1 MKRSALHPVATLSAA
16 AVLFSA
22 CSGATQ
28 STSTGLPPAGVTLN
42 HSGTTAPGA
51 VHSVKIP
58 ADSLFIG
65 WGHGKASSAV
75 DVYSDAADNWKHL
88 AQITHE
94 VALPATMGVSGNG
107 YLYVGNYSA
116 NDVTLYRLVDGLAYT
131 GKLDK
136 DLVRPEVLA
145 LDGLGDLAVLNE
157 RNEGSRAS
165 IVTVFP
171 SYRSDP
177 YIVRQGVGAARGIG
191 YSKDGEL
198 FVANYGPNTVTE
210 YAAGSNKPVATIKDG
225 IDGPRAV
232 AVDHRGVLFVANYSG
247 ENVTAYAPVSRN
259 LILTIPIKKERP
271 TALLVDGDKLYI
283 GSYYYSSSLTD
294 YNIKDKTSTKIVDGV
309 RNPVQIA
316 KCSKTYVC
324 VMNLND
330 ITIYQNDQLVHTI
343 KPRYRPT
350 SIASAP

>member
-1 MKRSALHPVATLSAA
+1 MKRSALHPVATLSVA
-16 AVLFSA
+16 AVLLSA

-28 STSTGLPPAGVTLN
+28 GTSAGLPPALTLN
-42 HSGTTAPGA
+42 NSGTTAAAA
-51 VHSVKIP
+51 VHDVKIP

-75 DVYSDAADNWKHL
+75 DVYADAAGNWKHL
-88 AQITHE
+88 AEITHE
-94 VALPATMGVSGNG
+94 VALPSTMGVSGNG

-145 LDGLGDLAVLNE
+145 LDGLGDLAVLND

-165 IVTVFP
+165 VVTVYP
-171 SYRSDP
+171 SYRSNP
-177 YIVRQGVGAARGIG
+177 YVVRDGVEAARGVG

-198 FVANYGPNTVTE
+198 FVANYGQNTVTE
-210 YAAGSNKPVATIKDG
+210 YAPGGSKPVTTIKDG

-232 AVDHRGVLFVANYSG
+232 AVDHRGVLFVANSLG
-247 ENVTAYAPVSRN
+247 ENVTAYAPVTRN

-271 TALLVDGDKLYI
+271 TSLLVDGDRLYI
-283 GSYYYSSSLTD
+283 GSYAYSSSLTD
-294 YNIKDKTSTKIVDGV
+294 YNIKDKTSTKIVAGV

-316 KCSKTYVC
+316 KCSTTYVC

-330 ITIYQNDQLVHTI
+330 VTIYQNDKLVRTI
-343 KPRYRPT
+343 KPRFKPT

>member
-1 MKRSALHPVATLSAA
+1 MKRSALHPVATLIAA

-28 STSTGLPPAGVTLN
+28 SISTGLPPGGVTLN
-42 HSGTTAPGA
+42 RSGTTAPAA

-65 WGHGKASSAV
+65 WGHDKTSSAV

-145 LDGLGDLAVLNE
+145 LDRLGDLAVLNE

-171 SYRSDP
+171 SYRSNP
-177 YIVRQGVGAARGIG
+177 YIVREGVGAARGIG
-191 YSKDGEL
+191 YSEDGEL
-198 FVANYGPNTVTE
+198 FVANYGSNTVTE
-210 YAAGSNKPVATIKDG
+210 YAPGSNKPVATIKDG

-232 AVDHRGVLFVANYSG
+232 AVHSGVLFVANYIG
-247 ENVTAYAPVSRN
+247 ENVTAYSTYSGK

-271 TALLVDGDKLYI
+271 TALLTVGNRLYI
-283 GSYYYSSSLTD
+283 ASYLYSSSVTD
-294 YNIKDKTSTKIVDGV
+294 YNIEGKTSTKIVDGV